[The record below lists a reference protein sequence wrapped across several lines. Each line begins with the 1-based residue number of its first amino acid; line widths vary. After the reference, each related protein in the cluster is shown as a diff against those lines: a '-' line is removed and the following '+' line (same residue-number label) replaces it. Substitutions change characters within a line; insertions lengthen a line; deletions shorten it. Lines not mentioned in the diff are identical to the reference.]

1 MKTKLIILTA
11 AIAALLYSC
20 TSDRDET
27 MPVAEKAK
35 KPELKLN
42 PGQMSRETTELKKDT
57 IIITRDLLNNGPA
70 DPTDPIDP
78 DDSEIVPPG
87 DVKPPKGGK

>member
-1 MKTKLIILTA
+1 MKTRLIILTA
-11 AIAALLYSC
+11 AAAALLYSC

-27 MPVAEKAK
+27 MPVTEKAK

-42 PGQMSRETTELKKDT
+42 PGQMSRELLEVKSDS
-57 IIITRDLLNNGPA
+57 IITKDLNNSGPL

-87 DVKPPKGGK
+87 DVKPPKGSK